1 MYVLWITLS
10 KWRFISFKEVGFF
23 YGSLVSGKT
32 QITRPKTINA
42 LHVQNIQILQLGK
55 KSYFTNYE
63 KKNSDKA
70 THVQYNL
77 AFKLNL
83 TCFITTEN
91 MFCISYLSL
100 VRMLVRRGLL
110 LWEEARVPEEN
121 PYPFTIKH
129 CRTGW
134 SNSARS

>member
-1 MYVLWITLS
+1 MYLFWITLS

-32 QITRPKTINA
+32 QITRPKTINS

-55 KSYFTNYE
+55 KSYYTNCE
-63 KKNSDKA
+63 KKNSHKA
-70 THVQYNL
+70 THVQCNL
-77 AFKLNL
+77 AFKLNF

-91 MFCISYLSL
+91 MFRISYLSL

-110 LWEEARVPEEN
+110 MWEEAGVPGKN
-121 PYPFTIKH
+121 LFPLRNKH
-129 CRTGW
+129 YRTGW